1 MSMLLNDSEGQ
12 VFLKRLLTKAEEITE
27 SFSREI
33 PIQVHANPLGG
44 SVLAIEYEAVVRSG
58 VSIDE
63 LNNLVASLPNHQWL
77 LTLIAD
83 LRT

>member
-1 MSMLLNDSEGQ
+1 MLLNDSEGQ

-33 PIQVHANPLGG
+33 PIQVHASPLGG

-63 LNNLVASLPNHQWL
+63 LNNLVASLPGHQWL
-77 LTLIAD
+77 LSS
-83 LRT
+83 